1 MTTELKQRIARRIKA
16 LRERHELTQEELSD
30 RLGFNNRQ
38 TLSAVE
44 RGAREVRP
52 EELATAAEIF
62 DVAVDYFT
70 DAFRLVG
77 EAEGRF
83 SFRTEDVPAE
93 VVDEFEERA
102 GNWVATF
109 RTLAEDDGV
118 PRQRVSRK
126 LELTER
132 SSYEDAQ
139 ECAEALRRE
148 WRLGDRPA
156 VGLEDALRGELGV
169 LILHV
174 DAPRGISG
182 AASYLPGQRTILVNR
197 RESLGRRMFDIA
209 HELFHLL
216 TWDAMP
222 PDRVEGTQ
230 PSVRQR
236 DRVEQL
242 ANNFAAALLMPEET
256 VNEMWAQRNGE
267 GGDDIHEWLNAHAS
281 QLSVSSQALMWRLY
295 NLDCLTQK
303 ELDAI
308 DDDRLGANGR
318 GDAAERRPPLLF
330 SRVFIQRIQSA
341 IEEGRLSLRRAV
353 ELLDMSPEKLGELC
367 RAYDVPL
374 SYQL

>member
-1 MTTELKQRIARRIKA
+1 MKTELKQRIAQRIKT
-16 LRERHELTQEELSD
+16 LRARNGLTQHDLAE

-44 RGAREVRP
+44 RGEREVKP
-52 EELATAAEIF
+52 AELAAAAEIF
-62 DVAVDYFT
+62 DVTVDYFT

-77 EAEGRF
+77 EAEGSF
-83 SFRTEDVPAE
+83 SFRTEDVPVE

-102 GNWVATF
+102 GRWVATF
-109 RTLAEDDGV
+109 RTLSEGAGV

-139 ECAEALRRE
+139 ACAEALRRE

-156 VGLEDALRGELGV
+156 VGLEDALRGELDV

-222 PDRVEGTQ
+222 PDRVEDTE
-230 PSVRQR
+230 PSVGQR

-256 VNEMWAQRNGE
+256 VKGMWAQRK
-267 GGDDIHEWLNAHAS
+267 GDDIHEWLDTHAS
-281 QLSVSSQALMWRLY
+281 QLSVSSVAMMWRLY
-295 NLDCLTQK
+295 NLDCLTRK

-308 DDDRLGANGR
+308 DEERLASNGR
-318 GDAAERRPPLLF
+318 GGDEVRRWPLPF
-330 SRVFIQRIQSA
+330 SRVFIQRIQAA

-353 ELLDMSPEKLGELC
+353 ELLDMSPEDLGELC

>member
-1 MTTELKQRIARRIKA
+1 METDMKQRIGQRIKA
-16 LRERHELTQEELSD
+16 LREKHGLTQEALAE

-44 RGAREVRP
+44 RGEREIRP
-52 EELATAAEIF
+52 AELATAAEIF
-62 DVAVDYFT
+62 NVAVDYFT
-70 DAFRLVG
+70 DAFRLAG
-77 EAEGRF
+77 EPQGRF
-83 SFRTEDVPAE
+83 SFRTEDVSAE
-93 VVDEFEERA
+93 LVDEFEERA
-102 GNWVATF
+102 GRWVATF
-109 RTLAEDDGV
+109 CTLSEDAGV
-118 PRQRVSRK
+118 PRQRVSHK

-139 ECAEALRRE
+139 ECAEELRRE

-156 VGLEDALRGELGV
+156 VGLKDALRGELDI

-174 DAPRGISG
+174 DAPWGISG

-197 RESLGRRMFDIA
+197 WESLGRRMFDIA

-242 ANNFAAALLMPEET
+242 ANNFAAALLMPEDT
-256 VNEMWAQRNGE
+256 VKERWAQRN
-267 GGDDIHEWLNAHAS
+267 GDDIHEWLNTHAN
-281 QLSVSSQALMWRLY
+281 QLWVSSVALMWRLY
-295 NLDCLTQK
+295 NLDCLNQK

-308 DDDRLGANGR
+308 DEERLVANGR
-318 GDAAERRPPLLF
+318 GDDEERRPPLLF
-330 SRVFIQRIQSA
+330 SRVFVQRIQSA
-341 IEEGRLSLRRAV
+341 IEEGRLSLRRGV
-353 ELLDMSPEKLGELC
+353 ELLDMSPEEFGELC

-374 SYQL
+374 SYEL

>member
-1 MTTELKQRIARRIKA
+1 METELKHRIARRIRV
-16 LRERHELTQEELSD
+16 LRERDDLTQADLAEH
-30 RLGFNNRQ
+30 LGFNNRQ

-44 RGAREVRP
+44 RGEREIRP
-52 EELATAAEIF
+52 TELAAAAEIF

-83 SFRTEDVPAE
+83 SFRTEEVAPE

-102 GNWVATF
+102 GRWVATF
-109 RTLAEDDGV
+109 RTLSEDAGV

-126 LELTER
+126 LELTEG

-139 ECAEALRRE
+139 ECAETLRRE

-169 LILHV
+169 LLLHV
-174 DAPRGISG
+174 DAPWGISG

-222 PDRVEGTQ
+222 PDRVEDTQ

-256 VNEMWAQRNGE
+256 VREMWGQRNGE
-267 GGDDIHEWLNAHAS
+267 DIHEWLNTHAS
-281 QLSVSSQALMWRLY
+281 QLSVSSVALMWRLY
-295 NLDCLTQK
+295 NLDCLIRE

-308 DDDRLGANGR
+308 DQERLVGNGR
-318 GDAAERRPPLLF
+318 GDHEDRRPPLPF

-353 ELLDMSPEKLGELC
+353 ELLDMSPEELGELC